1 MVRFDFKAAIG
12 SLRDVGL
19 TPVPETVRVA
29 IPGAR
34 DLIAQGLRHFVGPAA
49 KWLPEYEA
57 VAAWLTENRGRGLL
71 TAGGARRWWWG
82 ASSRCSSTTTP
93 AASWP
98 ATTSRR

>member
-57 VAAWLTENRGRGLL
+57 VAAWLTENRGRG
-71 TAGGARRWWWG
+71 TREPGGAPLDESG
-82 ASSRCSSTTTP
+82 IK
-93 AASWP
+93 
-98 ATTSRR
+98 